1 MSPANICAMARLKGL
16 DMIAL
21 TDHNTGGNLEAM
33 AEAANR
39 NGLVF
44 VPGMELCTREEV
56 HLLAYF
62 PDVKAALQVDAAIQ
76 PLLPRAKNR
85 PDTFGRQL
93 LMDSRDQVLGELD
106 ALLIGA
112 LDADLATLTDLV
124 RSHGGAA
131 VPAHIYRGYG
141 LIQVLGFLPETPRF
155 HAVELLPGQKVPE
168 GCLALHSSDAHS
180 LGMIHERVHSLQV
193 YDAAGL
199 IGALNGAAAVPGL

>member
-1 MSPANICAMARLKGL
+1 MSPANLCAMARLKGL

-21 TDHNTGGNLEAM
+21 TDHNTGGNLESA
-33 AEAANR
+33 AEAARR
-39 NGLVF
+39 NGLLF
-44 VPGMELCTREEV
+44 IPGMELCTREEV

-62 PDVKAALQVDAAIQ
+62 PDVASALAMDAAIK

-85 PDTFGRQL
+85 PDTFGRQI
-93 LMDSRDQVLGELD
+93 LMDSSDQMLGELD

-112 LDADLATLTDLV
+112 LDADLGTLYDLV

-141 LIQVLGFLPETPRF
+141 LIRVLGFMPETPRF

-168 GCLALHSSDAHS
+168 GCLALYSSDAHS
-180 LGMIHERVHSLQV
+180 LGMIHERLHTLPCH
-193 YDAAGL
+193 DAASL
-199 IGALNGAAAVPGL
+199 IAALNGAAAGPGS